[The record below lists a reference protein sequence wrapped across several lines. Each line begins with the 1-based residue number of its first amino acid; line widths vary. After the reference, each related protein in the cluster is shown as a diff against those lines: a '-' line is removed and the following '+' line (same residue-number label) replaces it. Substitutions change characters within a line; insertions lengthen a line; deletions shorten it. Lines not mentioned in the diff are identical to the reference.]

1 MLLTESV
8 DISQDEQNN
17 CNYRIR
23 GFPAF
28 NVQSS
33 TRVVEKFTKLSK
45 IAVKHSMECFTADF
59 LRFFTE
65 KPQKLVLLWRL
76 CTGDQKS
83 KHFGDF
89 LEIPLLPTIQSYLV
103 TRELTRTF
111 TFWT

>member
-1 MLLTESV
+1 MSRITVIIGYVASQLLMYNLG
-8 DISQDEQNN
+8 Q
-17 CNYRIR
+17 
-23 GFPAF
+23 G
-28 NVQSS
+28 
-33 TRVVEKFTKLSK
+33 VVEKFTKLSK

-65 KPQKLVLLWRL
+65 KPQKLVLLGRL

>member
-1 MLLTESV
+1 MSRITVIIGYVASQLLMYSLG
-8 DISQDEQNN
+8 Q
-17 CNYRIR
+17 
-23 GFPAF
+23 G
-28 NVQSS
+28 
-33 TRVVEKFTKLSK
+33 VVEKFTKLSK

-65 KPQKLVLLWRL
+65 KPQKLVLLGRL

-83 KHFGDF
+83 KHFRDF